1 MEINTSLSNLQ
12 INKLTPNIGAE
23 IICKNVFE
31 NLSSNICNEIYKCL
45 IENKVIFFRDQ
56 KISPTQHINF
66 AKSFGDIEPPHPVYP
81 HVDDF
86 PEIVL
91 LENDEKNPPD
101 TDEWHTDLTFR
112 PNPPFASI
120 LYSRII
126 PQYGGDTLWTCLS
139 SIYEALPFELKKYL
153 KTLKAVHDMGAFR
166 NNFTENQPIGAA
178 HKLNEGHQKF
188 GSSIHP
194 LIKTHPITKK
204 NFIYIN
210 PSFTHHIIGMNATD
224 SSNLLNYLFS
234 FMNKPEFQIRFKWSK
249 DTIAMWDNRCTMH
262 YAIGDYMPNKR
273 KMHRITILNDKREKK

>member
-31 NLSSNICNEIYKCL
+31 NLSSSICDEIYKCL

-81 HVDDF
+81 HLDDF

-210 PSFTHHIIGMNATD
+210 PSFTHHIIGMNATAV
-224 SSNLLNYLFS
+224 SYTHLTLPT
-234 FMNKPEFQIRFKWSK
+234 K
-249 DTIAMWDNRCTMH
+249 A
-262 YAIGDYMPNKR
+262 
-273 KMHRITILNDKREKK
+273 

>member
-31 NLSSNICNEIYKCL
+31 NLSSSICDEIYKCL

-81 HVDDF
+81 HLDDF

-126 PQYGGDTLWTCLS
+126 PQYGCDTLWTCLS
-139 SIYEALPFELKKYL
+139 SIYEALPFELKKY
-153 KTLKAVHDMGAFR
+153 GR
-166 NNFTENQPIGAA
+166 NT
-178 HKLNEGHQKF
+178 
-188 GSSIHP
+188 
-194 LIKTHPITKK
+194 
-204 NFIYIN
+204 
-210 PSFTHHIIGMNATD
+210 
-224 SSNLLNYLFS
+224 
-234 FMNKPEFQIRFKWSK
+234 IR
-249 DTIAMWDNRCTMH
+249 T
-262 YAIGDYMPNKR
+262 Y
-273 KMHRITILNDKREKK
+273 

>member
-1 MEINTSLSNLQ
+1 MER
-12 INKLTPNIGAE
+12 KLYAKIYLRIYLP
-23 IICKNVFE
+23 
-31 NLSSNICNEIYKCL
+31 NICNEIYKCL

-81 HVDDF
+81 HLDDF